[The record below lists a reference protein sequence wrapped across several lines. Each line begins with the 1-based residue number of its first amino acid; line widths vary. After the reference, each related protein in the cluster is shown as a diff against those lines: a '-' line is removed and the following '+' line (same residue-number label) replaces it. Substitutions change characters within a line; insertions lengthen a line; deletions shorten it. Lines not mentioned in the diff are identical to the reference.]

1 MNGRDFYTSTLPV
14 EIRGKLTWSLR
25 ELRSVLDDRVGAQ
38 EMIPFALRA
47 NLDVVGREVA
57 LASPDSLEVSI
68 GHHASTSSGK
78 PRSKDVLH
86 FYDVCVV
93 ADRAF
98 HVSRASTLT
107 RVAHQL

>member
-1 MNGRDFYTSTLPV
+1 MEAVLWQSAEHTEPKANVRLP
-14 EIRGKLTWSLR
+14 EAKR
-25 ELRSVLDDRVGAQ
+25 ETGLDDWVGAQ

-47 NLDVVGREVA
+47 NLDVVDREVA

-68 GHHASTSSGK
+68 GHHASTSCGK
-78 PRSKDVLH
+78 PRSKDVVH
-86 FYDVCVV
+86 FYDVCVM

-98 HVSRASTLT
+98 HVRWTSALT